1 MSATD
6 TVVKDETKIKKP
18 KRYHVLLLNDDYTS
32 FEFVITILI
41 QIFKHDQFSA
51 IALTD
56 MIHKQ
61 GKGIAGTYTYEIA
74 EQKATDT
81 IALAKTNG
89 YPLQAVLEE
98 E

>member
-6 TVVKDETKIKKP
+6 TIVKDETKLKKP
-18 KRYHVLLLNDDYTS
+18 KKYHVFLLNDDYTS

-41 QIFKHDQFSA
+41 QIFKHDHFSA

-56 MIHKQ
+56 MIHKH

-74 EQKATDT
+74 EQKAADT
-81 IALAKTNG
+81 MALAKTNG
-89 YPLQAVLEE
+89 FPLQAVLEE